1 LLCFCTPDYS
11 PGEACTNARLAEKP
25 FRGLSSFNSGF
36 VYLSVDLHS
45 CEEKGEANFC
55 SYTLHCL
62 SDHSPFWI
70 AGSSSMELF
79 CFLFAIVLG
88 ILGLDRQ
95 ITGGKSDLWI
105 Y

>member
-1 LLCFCTPDYS
+1 LLCFYTPDNS
-11 PGEACTNARLAEKP
+11 TGEACTNARLAEKP
-25 FRGLSSFNSGF
+25 FRGLSSFNSGS
-36 VYLSVDLHS
+36 VYLSVDPHS
-45 CEEKGEANFC
+45 CEEEGKTIFC
-55 SYTLHCL
+55 ICSLQYI

-70 AGSSSMELF
+70 TGSSSMELF

-95 ITGGKSDLWI
+95 ITGRKSDLWI